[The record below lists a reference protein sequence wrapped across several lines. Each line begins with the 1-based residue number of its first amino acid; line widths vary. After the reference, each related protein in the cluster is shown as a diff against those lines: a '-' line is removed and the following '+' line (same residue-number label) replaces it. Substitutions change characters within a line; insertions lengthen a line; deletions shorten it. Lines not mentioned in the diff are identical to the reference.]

1 MKLKKFLPII
11 FSAAFF
17 MPAQISAASMTLNTQ
32 DAELNSTIMLV
43 ARMGGINVSVDD
55 SVKGTISLSLNNI
68 DPIKALK
75 IIAKTKNLHLIEE
88 SGIFII
94 TADFNNKRFMQTYVF
109 PIKFADAETLK
120 QAVII
125 SLDPETTTNLSN
137 KLTRTIKLSGLDEGE
152 GDSDSVRISTTKVA
166 SDEISSNDEKPSTRS
181 EKIDRKDRVFVNPEI
196 NALILYGTPAEY
208 ERVKR
213 LLETLDVE
221 LKQVSVEAKILA
233 IDKEASK
240 NLGVEWMWS
249 SIDGTY
255 SAQSE
260 RNRYSESS
268 NGYSNESSQ
277 GWSAQSELSRSSS
290 RKYSTDKGSSY
301 EEENAAKFVLAN
313 QLLDAN
319 IFSGS
324 GLIQFGRSLTS
335 FMGFNW
341 ALSARINALVTNG
354 KAKILSRPN
363 VTTIQG
369 KEAVI
374 NVGSSVPVPK
384 VQTTN
389 STVTTSIDYRD
400 AGIILKYT
408 PRINADGTITAT
420 IHTEVSTPQ
429 YVADMGA
436 YRFNTRSADTT
447 VTVRDGEPMV
457 IGGLIGAEESKSVSK
472 IPFLGDLPILGAL
485 FRNHKKS
492 KSESEL
498 IIFLTAHVLDGNSD
512 ETLSDKP

>member
-17 MPAQISAASMTLNTQ
+17 MPAQISAAPMTLSVH
-32 DAELNSTIMLV
+32 DADLRATLMLV
-43 ARMGGINVSVDD
+43 AKTGGINVSIDD
-55 SVKGTISLSLNNI
+55 SVKGKISVSLNNVE
-68 DPIKALK
+68 PLK
-75 IIAKTKNLHLIEE
+75 VLEIISRTKSLQLLNEAGVYIV
-88 SGIFII
+88 
-94 TADFNNKRFMQTYVF
+94 TASSVEVMQSYVF
-109 PIKFADAETLK
+109 PIKFGDAEILK
-120 QAVII
+120 EAVIM
-125 SLDPETTTNLSN
+125 SLDPDTE
-137 KLTRTIKLSGLDEGE
+137 KLPNQTTRTKN
-152 GDSDSVRISTTKVA
+152 SDGSYTYRYTY
-166 SDEISSNDEKPSTRS
+166 SNDDKS
-181 EKIDRKDRVFVNPEI
+181 EGNDYSENIKRKDRVFVNPEI

-208 ERVKR
+208 ERVKK

-249 SIDGTY
+249 TIPQYPEIHYEDNHVTIQRKANDST
-255 SAQSE
+255 
-260 RNRYSESS
+260 
-268 NGYSNESSQ
+268 GYGFIHIGRSNENRPFEFYY
-277 GWSAQSELSRSSS
+277 G
-290 RKYSTDKGSSY
+290 
-301 EEENAAKFVLAN
+301 AK
-313 QLLDAN
+313 
-319 IFSGS
+319 
-324 GLIQFGRSLTS
+324 
-335 FMGFNW
+335 
-341 ALSARINALVTNG
+341 INALVTNG

-363 VTTIQG
+363 ITTIAG
-369 KEAVI
+369 REAVI

-389 STVTTSIDYRD
+389 STVTNSIDYRD

-447 VTVRDGEPMV
+447 VTVRAGEPMV

-498 IIFLTAHVLDGNSD
+498 IIFLTAHVLDGNAD